1 MCIQQGMFFVDVQ
14 ALVMNGKPLDRKA
27 FEKGQQLARAKRA
40 MNRSSLGLI
49 ALAPQTKSTKHHTYS
64 DNTSL
69 RTTTGGGR
77 SKVGHSDRN
86 FILI

>member
-14 ALVMNGKPLDRKA
+14 ALVMNGKPFNPDA
-27 FEKGQQLARAKRA
+27 FLAGHKHATLKR
-40 MNRSSLGLI
+40 R
-49 ALAPQTKSTKHHTYS
+49 QHHTYS

-77 SKVGHSDRN
+77 GKVGHSDRN

>member
-1 MCIQQGMFFVDVQ
+1 MYQLNMLGMSNSRLVE
-14 ALVMNGKPLDRKA
+14 VMNEKPFNPDAFLDGHKHA
-27 FEKGQQLARAKRA
+27 TLKR
-40 MNRSSLGLI
+40 R
-49 ALAPQTKSTKHHTYS
+49 QHHTYS

-77 SKVGHSDRN
+77 GKVGHRDRN